1 MVNTIAPYFTVNEEF
16 TSSEMTKL
24 ALSMRVTGSSGLR
37 QLQAP
42 LAGFG
47 TSDDGQSIDVVDAEI
62 RAELGKALQT
72 DQMDAYWQA
81 HKDDPPVPDR

>member
-1 MVNTIAPYFTVNEEF
+1 M
-16 TSSEMTKL
+16 
-24 ALSMRVTGSSGLR
+24 
-37 QLQAP
+37 QAP

-62 RAELGKALQT
+62 MAELGKALQN